1 MKNADEIIEDWDE
14 DYQALEDIRVS
25 GIVNMFGAAPY
36 LAEYCGIDEELAR
49 QVLLSWMHNYSE
61 LSERFKWR

>member
-1 MKNADEIIEDWDE
+1 MKTADEIREDWYE
-14 DYQALEDIRVS
+14 YYQALEAIRVS

-49 QVLLSWMHNYSE
+49 QVLLSWMHNYSK
-61 LSERFKWR
+61 LSEMFNWR